1 MSVLRRF
8 RATAVV
14 ALLWAVL
21 WLPFGVGLNLL
32 VTPLRQSDGV
42 IHWRVVWHVV
52 AEGGTMGG
60 IWGLVN
66 GALFALTLVA
76 AERGRPLDRLSRRRI
91 VIWGAVAGTGV
102 VALLAGCAA
111 AIDQGEVTDPRRLLL
126 TLALGAV
133 YGALLAAGILRIT
146 RRAPIT

>member
-1 MSVLRRF
+1 MSLFRRF

-32 VTPLRQSDGV
+32 VTPLRQSHGV
-42 IHWRVVWHVV
+42 IDWRVVWDVV
-52 AEGGTMGG
+52 AQGATMGA

-91 VIWGAVAGTGV
+91 VTWGAVAGAGV
-102 VALLAGCAA
+102 VALLAGWAA
-111 AIDQGEVTDPRRLLL
+111 LIEQGEVTDPRRLLL
-126 TLALGAV
+126 ALALGAV

-146 RRAPIT
+146 QRAVTT